1 MGEPFG
7 WLSPAFRP
15 VAFTLRFRTI
25 LRTYRHHFLFAQ
37 ADVVRP
43 RAWDAR
49 PPASCGETEPPDA
62 DFLRPDPVVAL
73 ISEPFARVLADFSR
87 VRFSSPVARL
97 SPRGSQGHTGQVTI
111 LARSPA
117 ACSGLHATPANFAW
131 QRFLTAFRPASGSQL
146 AKRFPGYA
154 GGTSPPTFALAYR
167 LPPPDEAALSRA
179 PALCRASFSLRS
191 HGEPSDHL
199 FHWG

>member
-1 MGEPFG
+1 LPSQASAVLVALCCQKLLLYARMGEPFG

-111 LARSPA
+111 FGQVTSRLLRSACYPCQFRLAALPDRLPSCVRIPT
-117 ACSGLHATPANFAW
+117 CKT
-131 QRFLTAFRPASGSQL
+131 
-146 AKRFPGYA
+146 FPGIRWRNES
-154 GGTSPPTFALAYR
+154 TNLCTR
-167 LPPPDEAALSRA
+167 LSASAA
-179 PALCRASFSLRS
+179 
-191 HGEPSDHL
+191 
-199 FHWG
+199 